1 MQIEGERSIE
11 IAASPEAVWGL
22 VADVTRMG
30 QWSPHT
36 VRAQWVEGSGAEG
49 SGAEVSGVQGSGV
62 ERRGADGPAVGR
74 RFRGT
79 NRLPIVRQW
88 TSIATVTACEPGR
101 RFAFA
106 VGRDAADPNT
116 VWSYDFEPVSGER
129 TRVTERWE
137 MLREPG
143 IVLAYYR
150 LIGQPGRLARGVE
163 ETLRRLKAAA
173 EGTTA
178 A

>member
-1 MQIEGERSIE
+1 MRIEGERSIE
-11 IAASPEAVWGL
+11 IAAAPEAVWAL

-36 VRAQWVEGSGAEG
+36 VRAQWIEGP
-49 SGAEVSGVQGSGV
+49 GV
-62 ERRGADGPAVGR
+62 EEPAIAPQPADGPAVGR

-79 NRLPIVRQW
+79 NRLPIVRRW
-88 TSIATVTACEPGR
+88 TSTATVTACEPGR

-106 VGRDAADPNT
+106 VGRDAADPTT
-116 VWSYDFEPVSGER
+116 VWSYDFEPVGGGR
-129 TRVTERWE
+129 TRVTERWT

-150 LIGQPGRLARGVE
+150 LIGQSGRLARGVE

-173 EGTTA
+173 ERA
-178 A
+178 VA

>member
-1 MQIEGERSIE
+1 MRIEGERSIE
-11 IAASPEAVWGL
+11 IAAAPETVWAL
-22 VADVTRMG
+22 VADVTGMG
-30 QWSPHT
+30 RWSPHT
-36 VRAQWVEGSGAEG
+36 VRARWIEGSEVEGSGI
-49 SGAEVSGVQGSGV
+49 
-62 ERRGADGPAVGR
+62 DGPAVGR

-88 TSIATVTACEPGR
+88 TSTATVTACEPGR

-106 VGRDAADPNT
+106 VGRDATDPNT
-116 VWSYDFEPVSGER
+116 VWTYEFEPVADGR
-129 TRVTERWE
+129 TLVTERWR

-173 EGTTA
+173 ERGAATA